1 MEGDTEGRESIEM
14 KLVDVNCEMKEEEEE
29 EEEELF

>member
-14 KLVDVNCEMKEEEEE
+14 KLVDVRAVKRKLKKKSCFE
-29 EEEELF
+29 